1 MECSEVAPHQKDS
14 VKVAVIIRPLIT
26 PELLLGCTDCV
37 TITPGEPQVFKE
49 EVFDLLDASH
59 AALRLD
65 SGYVAKAAAPSRVPI
80 QIRETVNGGI
90 CISICAILVIVNS

>member
-37 TITPGEPQVFKE
+37 TITPGEPQV
-49 EVFDLLDASH
+49 
-59 AALRLD
+59 
-65 SGYVAKAAAPSRVPI
+65 
-80 QIRETVNGGI
+80 
-90 CISICAILVIVNS
+90 SICLVADMPDRVVWEIAILMGF